1 MGPIVSE
8 RAPFEKPSNDARGL
22 ARRLKETLARSVPR
36 VSLAAPRN
44 FWQCSWPMD
53 ALRVRGT
60 GKPLVGKV
68 RISGAKNAALPI
80 LCATLLSDG
89 ASRLRNVPRLR
100 DMETTSALL
109 RFLGRDVTFEAPE
122 IHVAAGSDVR
132 PEAPYELV
140 KQMRASVLVL
150 GPLVARFG
158 RAKVSLPGGC
168 AIGARPIDQHLK
180 GLEAMGCSIKLER
193 GYVIAEGPGG
203 GGRLKAAEVYFDLPT
218 VTGTENLMMA
228 AALAKGRTTLVNCAR
243 EPEIEELG
251 RILNKMGAE
260 VDGAGTDVIHIVG
273 AEPGALAPF
282 DHAIIPDRIEAGTYM
297 VAAAMVEGGD
307 VVLENAELSDL
318 EALSQKLRA
327 AGVSITTEAQTIRV
341 RRTGPLRAVNITTA
355 PHPGFP
361 TDMQAQFLALMCLA
375 KGESVITETI
385 FENRFMHVP
394 ELQRMGATIA
404 LRGNTAVVQGV
415 SKLYGASVMATDLR
429 ASASLVLAGLA
440 TDEETEVRRVYHLDR
455 GYEQIEDKLAG
466 LGATVERVKGAEA

>member
-1 MGPIVSE
+1 
-8 RAPFEKPSNDARGL
+8 
-22 ARRLKETLARSVPR
+22 
-36 VSLAAPRN
+36 
-44 FWQCSWPMD
+44 MD
-53 ALRVRGT
+53 ALRIRGS
-60 GKPLVGKV
+60 GKPLEGKV

-100 DMETTSALL
+100 DIETTAALL
-109 RFLGRDVTFEAPE
+109 RFLGRNVRVDAPE
-122 IHVAAGSDVR
+122 VHVAAGADVR

-180 GLEAMGCSIKLER
+180 GLEAMGCKIRLER
-193 GYVIAEGPGG
+193 GYVMAEGPGG
-203 GGRLKAAEVYFDLPT
+203 GGRLKAAEIMFDVPT
-218 VTGTENLMMA
+218 VGGTENLMMA

-251 RILNKMGAE
+251 RILTKMGAE
-260 VDGAGTDVIHIVG
+260 VDGAGTDVIHVVG
-273 AEPGALAPF
+273 KDPGALAPF

-297 VAAAMVEGGD
+297 IAAAMIEGGD
-307 VVLENAELSDL
+307 VLVQGAELHDL
-318 EALSQKLRA
+318 EALAMKMRA
-327 AGVSITTEAQTIRV
+327 AGVQIESEGHDIRV
-341 RRTGPLRAVNITTA
+341 RRLGELRGVNVTTA

-361 TDMQAQFLALMCLA
+361 TDMQAQFLALMVMA

-394 ELQRMGATIA
+394 ELQRMGASVA

-415 SKLYGASVMATDLR
+415 QRLYGAAVMATDLR
-429 ASASLVLAGLA
+429 ASASLVIAGTLA
-440 TDEETEVRRVYHLDR
+440 DEETEVRRIYHLDR
-455 GYEQIEDKLAG
+455 GYEHIEQKLQG
-466 LGATVERVKGAEA
+466 LGVDVERVKGAEA